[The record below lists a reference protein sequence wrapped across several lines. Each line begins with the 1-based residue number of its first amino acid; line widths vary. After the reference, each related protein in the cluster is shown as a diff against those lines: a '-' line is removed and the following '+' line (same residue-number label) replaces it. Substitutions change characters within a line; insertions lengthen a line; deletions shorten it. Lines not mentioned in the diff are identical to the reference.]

1 MKEILEVFLVCSAFF
16 AFCTIL
22 GGNFYFFEHFHMA
35 GTGLALYMGREL
47 QKVFGKEHEYERIF

>member
-1 MKEILEVFLVCSAFF
+1 MQRFF
-16 AFCTIL
+16 GFCTIL
-22 GGNFYFFEHFHMA
+22 GGNFYFFEHFHMV